1 MFFSPPFSYSAS
13 LCEQLLAGGSG
24 ETPAYSF
31 LEYCRIT
38 LPSNRVYRLYDGEMI
53 GRLPYL
59 YFLLLGR
66 AEGRDR
72 IGILPYCYF
81 LLLLVFSRRDTQIG
95 RLPYLYFL
103 LLPIEDAPTDF
114 RLEDCRI
121 ITSFYS
127 ISRCHTSL
135 LIGRLPYYYFL
146 LLHGS
151 SSHLC
156 ADWKTA
162 VFILPFTRV
171 HLSTKR
177 DGIGILPYLYFLLLL
192 EKLLSADRDWKT
204 AVFILPFTK
213 RLENM
218 RWKGLEHCRIYT
230 SSCSA
235 FSPPAELFDW
245 KTAVLLL
252 PFTAFVPD
260 WLTCRLEYC
269 RITISFYYRPPF
281 SGCSLIGIL
290 PYYYLLLLNFC
301 PDVTSVIGILPYY

>member
-1 MFFSPPFSYSAS
+1 
-13 LCEQLLAGGSG
+13 
-24 ETPAYSF
+24 
-31 LEYCRIT
+31 
-38 LPSNRVYRLYDGEMI
+38 MI

-156 ADWKTA
+156 ADWN
-162 VFILPFTRV
+162 
-171 HLSTKR
+171 
-177 DGIGILPYLYFLLLL
+177 
-192 EKLLSADRDWKT
+192 T

-230 SSCSA
+230 SSYSA
-235 FSPPAELFDW
+235 FSPPAELFDR

-252 PFTAFVPD
+252 PFTSNGKASSTGRIGRLPYYYF
-260 WLTCRLEYC
+260 LLLKGMTMETRKRLEYC
-269 RITISFYYRPPF
+269 RITTYFYSCCP
-281 SGCSLIGIL
+281 SSLI
-290 PYYYLLLLNFC
+290 P
-301 PDVTSVIGILPYY
+301 

>member
-1 MFFSPPFSYSAS
+1 
-13 LCEQLLAGGSG
+13 
-24 ETPAYSF
+24 
-31 LEYCRIT
+31 
-38 LPSNRVYRLYDGEMI
+38 MI

-162 VFILPFTRV
+162 VFILPFT
-171 HLSTKR
+171 
-177 DGIGILPYLYFLLLL
+177 
-192 EKLLSADRDWKT
+192 
-204 AVFILPFTK
+204 K